1 MLVHSIPPRTESGLW
16 PDNSD
21 DISPGPARL
30 GWRARY
36 LWSGIAALSLHLVL
50 WMLLAHL
57 RAHALVWPLM
67 YIPAML
73 FLEWPA
79 GWPGALWLLV
89 DFEFSLFLRWP
100 LASGLSRAQ
109 GVDLGLLAGL
119 ILLLWAWRR
128 RQIHFSREISRHI
141 CRFLSSMG
149 EAVMIFS
156 TSSRLLY
163 ANPPALRLLDVDWFQ
178 ALGRSSAFLLN
189 SEPDSGMDS
198 HATASPG
205 GLPEDAVGRVLRT
218 RRPEHLDQTVR
229 SARWLEPRHVV
240 GSAMPL
246 ELAAGGWG
254 RASLGAVVVLLDVTE
269 LRGLENR
276 VQILERQTAIGQMAA
291 SISHDFNNILEV
303 IQKSTVLLA
312 MLSDHPAAER
322 HRYLAMIEHAV
333 QRGSETVLR
342 LRDYMHGGQGE
353 RQPLDLNDIA
363 RDALDLIRP
372 LWRARDYIQ
381 VSWEYAL
388 LPPVSINATDLRR
401 VLTNLL
407 LNALQAIETRHDLEP
422 GAGNRHLWVTT
433 SHLGANVQCVV
444 EDDGIGIAAAD
455 QARIFHPFF
464 TTKTLGTGLGL
475 SESAKIILAHGGRLE
490 FSSRPGQGARFTLTL
505 PAASAAAA

>member
-16 PDNSD
+16 PDSSD
-21 DISPGPARL
+21 GISPGSARL

-189 SEPDSGMDS
+189 SEPDSGMD
-198 HATASPG
+198 AREIASPG

-490 FSSRPGQGARFTLTL
+490 FSSQPGQGARFTLTL